1 MQMSW
6 LPFLRLFIFQGVQS
20 HNALTLP
27 TRPEH
32 GALRSYQRISISLI
46 LGDLC
51 FKAKA
56 KLQSW
61 IFGGNSLFA
70 FHPSLSRLSKMGL
83 ILALPRLLVNQTG
96 HYGSKK
102 YVVNYILLQALCWG
116 MIILAYKY
124 ALCEQKQQPK
134 KTQRGKRMTPGWAF
148 VLSIFFVS
156 KNVTW
161 DCDWNF

>member
-1 MQMSW
+1 MSW

-56 KLQSW
+56 ELQSW
-61 IFGGNSLFA
+61 IFGGSSLFA
-70 FHPSLSRLSKMGL
+70 FYPSLSRLSKMGL
-83 ILALPRLLVNQTG
+83 ILALPRLLVNQLDIMG
-96 HYGSKK
+96 LKNMQLIIYYWK
-102 YVVNYILLQALCWG
+102 YCAEEWSYWLTNMHCVNRNNNQ
-116 MIILAYKY
+116 
-124 ALCEQKQQPK
+124 K
-134 KTQRGKRMTPGWAF
+134 KTQRGKRTMPGWAF

-161 DCDWNF
+161 DCDWNL